1 MRQTHPAGAGCL
13 SLTGRAFVSF
23 LGPLALCCQC
33 PVHVDTGPGRQ
44 GTASLRPCSVPRS
57 WSSESLRPS
66 VQGRGGLQQVVH
78 FVYASSCCPPP
89 PMLLHDAFSRC
100 LFSCLLARI
109 DMIVGPPPPSTPRHK
124 KYPSK
129 GPTAPPRESPQYS
142 PRSGHAPPVCV
153 ECQSP
158 SLQPHDGSTLSARQ
172 DVGLFLSLTKQRP
185 LKPREAGSGA
195 LELLVLAGSW
205 GGCVTPV

>member
-1 MRQTHPAGAGCL
+1 MSVAHWQGLRVLPGALGTLLSVSCACGHWPGQTGHRELVALPCAEL
-13 SLTGRAFVSF
+13 LELRV
-23 LGPLALCCQC
+23 LGPICT
-33 PVHVDTGPGRQ
+33 VSG
-44 GTASLRPCSVPRS
+44 
-57 WSSESLRPS
+57 RPS
-66 VQGRGGLQQVVH
+66 AGRSFCLCK
-78 FVYASSCCPPP
+78 FLLPPT

-142 PRSGHAPPVCV
+142 PRSGHAPPVFV

-172 DVGLFLSLTKQRP
+172 DVGLFLSLTKRRP

-195 LELLVLAGSW
+195 LELLLLAGSW
-205 GGCVTPV
+205 GGCVTSV